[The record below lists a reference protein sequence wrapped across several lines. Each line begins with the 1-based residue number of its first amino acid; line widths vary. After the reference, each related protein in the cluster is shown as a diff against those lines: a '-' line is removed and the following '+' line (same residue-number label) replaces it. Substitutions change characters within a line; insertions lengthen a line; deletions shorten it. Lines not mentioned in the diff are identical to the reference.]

1 MAAFPP
7 ERRIRVL
14 IVEDS
19 RAQQE
24 LLAGILRESELFTVV
39 AVVGNGRDA
48 VEQTLRLQPDVV
60 AMDVY
65 LPIMDGFE
73 ATRQIMQQR
82 PTPVV
87 MITSSAASAE
97 RRSAEALAAGAV
109 TITPKPGGTSGLRI
123 DPVER
128 ERFLKTLRLMAG
140 VRLVTRRPGRPELP
154 TAPVAAERGS
164 PQILAI
170 AASTG
175 GPAAVQM
182 VLQGLGRDFSLPV
195 VVVQHISR
203 GFLGALVDWLR
214 GTISLPISVAE
225 NGERLQA
232 GHIYLPPDDSHLM
245 LNGRGTLALQACR
258 SSDRYCPSADVLF
271 NSVARSYGGRAIAV
285 ILTGMGDDGSRGLN
299 ALRIAGS
306 TVLAQDEASCVVYGM
321 PRAAVEL
328 GVVSQVVALD
338 QMAATVRQFAGLV
351 PLV

>member
-1 MAAFPP
+1 MAALPS

-19 RAQQE
+19 RSQRE

-39 AVVGNGRDA
+39 GSVDNGRAA

-60 AMDVY
+60 AMDVH
-65 LPIMDGFE
+65 LPVMDGFE

-140 VRLVTRRPGRPELP
+140 VRLVTRRPGRTELP
-154 TAPVAAERGS
+154 TGPIAAERGS

-182 VLQGLGRDFSLPV
+182 VLQGLGRDFPLPV

-203 GFLGALVDWLR
+203 GFLTALVDWLR
-214 GTISLPISVAE
+214 GTIALPISIAE

-232 GHIYLPPDDSHLM
+232 GHIYLPPDEKHLV
-245 LNGRGTLALQACR
+245 LNGRGTLALHACR
-258 SSDRYCPSADVLF
+258 PSDRYCPSADVLF
-271 NSVARSYGGRAIAV
+271 NSVARSYGGRSIAV
-285 ILTGMGDDGSRGLN
+285 ILTGMGDDGARGLN
-299 ALRIAGS
+299 ALRTAGS

-328 GVVSQVVALD
+328 GVVSRVVALD
-338 QMAATVRQFAGLV
+338 QMAATVRQYVGLV
-351 PLV
+351 PLL